1 MDTLR
6 DLLETAAHNYPSN
19 IAFTLK
25 LEKDHY
31 RDITYRRFHEEIR
44 ALGEALLHR
53 GHGEDRIAVIGKN
66 SYPWFLINAAT
77 VYMGGV
83 FVPLDKELKDEEF
96 LSCLIRSEVRVLF
109 YDVKEKAMVERA
121 LATGKTSVVQA
132 VALYEGTDELSIGD
146 LIEEGRELLEQEKL
160 ITPMI
165 DRVVIHPEA
174 LSYLIFT
181 SGTTSQSKIVMLS
194 QKNLKSNTNGLLSVI
209 TLEEDDTNIA
219 LLPYHH
225 TFGLTGQ
232 WFMFVCGCRTVFC
245 DGLKHV
251 QANFKEYGV
260 SLFIGVPLLIET
272 MYKKILRT
280 AEKEGQA
287 GRLRAASKIC
297 RGLNKL
303 HINLNNLIFHGVREA
318 LGGKLRL
325 VVLGAAAAD
334 PECIKGF
341 KDFGIECIQ
350 GYGLTE
356 TSPVLSAEL
365 PGRCRPGS
373 VGHPIGGV
381 EMDIYEPNKEG
392 IGEVICRG
400 DNVMLGYYKNEEATK
415 EVMIDGWFHTG
426 DLGYR
431 DKDGFY
437 FLTGRKKNVIVLRNG
452 KNVFPEELEV
462 LIAPLPYVRENIVI
476 GLPDQGNEKD
486 LVVSL
491 KLVYDPEFF
500 PDKTPEEIHA
510 EISKDIDAIN
520 ATVPPYKRIKRI
532 YTTDEEMEKTSTGKV
547 RRFKEREYIL
557 ADEAA
562 KAALKDKEDA
572 QDR

>member
-6 DLLETAAHNYPSN
+6 DLLDTAARDYPSN

-44 ALGEALLHR
+44 SLGEALLHR

-66 SYPWFLINAAT
+66 SYPWFLINSAT

-146 LIEEGRELLEQEKL
+146 LIEEGRELLEKEKL
-160 ITPMI
+160 VAPMV
-165 DRVVIHPEA
+165 DRVVIDPEA
-174 LSYLIFT
+174 LAYLIFT
-181 SGTTSQSKIVMLS
+181 SGTTSQSKI
-194 QKNLKSNTNGLLSVI
+194 
-209 TLEEDDTNIA
+209 
-219 LLPYHH
+219 
-225 TFGLTGQ
+225 
-232 WFMFVCGCRTVFC
+232 FC

-287 GRLRAASKIC
+287 GRLRVASKIC
-297 RGLNKL
+297 RGLNKV
-303 HINLNNLIFHGVREA
+303 HINLNNIIFHGVREA

-356 TSPVLSAEL
+356 TSPVLSAEI

-381 EMDIYEPNKEG
+381 EMDIYEPNEEG
-392 IGEVICRG
+392 IGEVIARG

-476 GLPDQGNEKD
+476 GLPDHGNEKD

-510 EISKDIDAIN
+510 EISKDIDAVN
-520 ATVPPYKRIKRI
+520 ATVPSYKRIKRI
-532 YTTDEEMEKTSTGKV
+532 YVTDQEMEKTSTGKV

-557 ADEAA
+557 AEEAA
-562 KAALKDKEDA
+562 EEEAKKAASEE
-572 QDR
+572 